1 MCCDGAW
8 QWPSHVHATEPAQSA
23 GHATEQAQSQR
34 DSVYDEDCDGVVLG
48 KCAEWYGRPNDQTFY
63 DEPSLLLQ
71 KRMWAI
77 MSRDKEGLE
86 KELTCYE
93 WCRRVRK
100 HAEPAK
106 SGSASTATEH
116 AATNCF
122 KALAKDLLA
131 NEVDPKQQQD
141 ARYKMSYDTR
151 TGEISVTNKQRSWIN
166 AMLRKNLGDAKV
178 AYFIFNNGLPALL
191 DMPLRGAV
199 PTKAMLQNLLMDD
212 LMVWH
217 ASLLQ
222 SILDHRNHPDMA
234 NARKLSALDQQK
246 WQMQRRDKKRQAKLL
261 MAHGSHLANERDSHK
276 RKFEDMSGV
285 EQQVL
290 EEFETDRSA
299 KQYAKECGKRLPVFR
314 GNVF

>member
-1 MCCDGAW
+1 MLHK
-8 QWPSHVHATEPAQSA
+8 QM
-23 GHATEQAQSQR
+23 
-34 DSVYDEDCDGVVLG
+34 
-48 KCAEWYGRPNDQTFY
+48 YG
-63 DEPSLLLQ
+63 
-71 KRMWAI
+71 I

-86 KELTCYE
+86 KELTFYE
-93 WCRRVRK
+93 WCRRVRS
-100 HAEPAK
+100 HAEPAR

-116 AATNCF
+116 AEANCF

-199 PTKAMLQNLLMDD
+199 PTKAMLQNLLIDD

-217 ASLLQ
+217 GSLLQ
-222 SILDHRNHPDMA
+222 SILEHRNHPDMA

-299 KQYAKECGKRLPVFR
+299 KRYTKECGKRLPVFR
-314 GNVF
+314 GNML